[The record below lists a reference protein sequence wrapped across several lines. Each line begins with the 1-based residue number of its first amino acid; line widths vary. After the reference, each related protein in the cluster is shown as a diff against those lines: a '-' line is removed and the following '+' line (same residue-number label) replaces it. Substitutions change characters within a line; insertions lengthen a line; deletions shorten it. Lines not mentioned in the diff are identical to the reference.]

1 MQGLFQKNRKLFS
14 FSSRKHPF
22 FSLGADVAKV
32 FFEAKGES
40 ADGGG
45 VLCADIAQDKIIA
58 FNSGFVLFSGGI
70 AEHKAVMR
78 HVSLQPAVGICCRKR
93 CGVSPHGD
101 AQAALQVACYHT
113 YRTAF
118 CNN

>member
-1 MQGLFQKNRKLFS
+1 MLAQKILKCKVFFKKNRKLFS

-58 FNSGFVLFSGGI
+58 RPCRFPLETLSVPFPDDKDAARF
-70 AEHKAVMR
+70 AV
-78 HVSLQPAVGICCRKR
+78 P
-93 CGVSPHGD
+93 
-101 AQAALQVACYHT
+101 
-113 YRTAF
+113 
-118 CNN
+118 

>member
-14 FSSRKHPF
+14 FSSRKHLF

-58 FNSGFVLFSGGI
+58 FKAGFVLFSGGI

-78 HVSLQPAVGICCRKR
+78 HVSLQPAVGIRCRKR
-93 CGVSPHGD
+93 CGVVLHGD
-101 AQAALQVACYHT
+101 EHSEQGVLFHHDL
-113 YRTAF
+113 RGR
-118 CNN
+118 